1 MRTKIKTVERM
12 AFAGKGTVSGEMA
25 LDILE
30 AYELIKEM
38 RSALEV
44 VRDNTLNPAH
54 TMTMLGLEET
64 TDANHRLASAIL
76 EKTKDYAES
85 YHAKKCAECTQK
97 KAPYKLFGAD

>member
-1 MRTKIKTVERM
+1 MRIQNEQAIRDRDYHSGIKEEELIARVFR
-12 AFAGKGTVSGEMA
+12 AYAA
-25 LDILE
+25 DLLE

-76 EKTKDYAES
+76 EKTKDYAE
-85 YHAKKCAECTQK
+85 
-97 KAPYKLFGAD
+97 